1 MISFAIRRILSTIP
15 IMAVVAVFIF
25 SILHIA
31 PGDPAVIIGGDS
43 ASVEDIER
51 IRETLGLS
59 EPLHIQFGIWCWNL
73 LNGNLGHSI
82 FFGRPVLDLIGQRIG
97 PTFALTICTLIVT
110 LPIAVPLGVL
120 AAWKAGR
127 WPDRLIMVIS
137 VIGFSVPSFVLGYL
151 LIFSFSIGMNIL
163 PVQGYKSISDGLWPF
178 LRHMLLP
185 SITLGLF
192 YAALVTRIT
201 RASVLE
207 ILNQDYIRTARAKG
221 LSTWSILMTHA
232 LKNAAVPI
240 MTVIGIGIGLLLSGV
255 IITETVFA
263 IPGIG
268 RLIVDSILKRDY
280 PVIQGITLMFS
291 FGYVILNLL
300 IDISYALFDPRIRY

>member
-1 MISFAIRRILSTIP
+1 MLSYVIRRILSTIP
-15 IMAVVAVFIF
+15 VVGVVAVFIF

-31 PGDPAVIIGGDS
+31 PGDPAVVIGGDS
-43 ASVEDIER
+43 ASIEDIER
-51 IRETLGLS
+51 IRQSLGLDR
-59 EPLHIQFGIWCWNL
+59 PLYIQFATWCWNL
-73 LNGNLGHSI
+73 LQGDFGHSV
-82 FFGRPVLDLIGQRIG
+82 FNGRSVTSLIGQRIG
-97 PTFALTICTLIVT
+97 PTVALTVSTLIVI

-127 WPDRLIMVIS
+127 WPDRLIMIAS
-137 VIGFSVPSFVLGYL
+137 VIGFSVPSFVLGYV
-151 LIFSFSIGMNIL
+151 LIFSFALGLDIL
-163 PVQGYKSISDGLWPF
+163 PVQGYRSISDGIWPF
-178 LRHMLLP
+178 IRHMILP
-185 SITLGLF
+185 SITLGFF
-192 YAALVTRIT
+192 YAALVTRIS

-221 LSTWSILMTHA
+221 LGNWSLLMTHA
-232 LKNAAVPI
+232 LRNAAVPI
-240 MTVIGIGIGLLLSGV
+240 MTIVGIGIGLLLSGV

-280 PVIQGITLMFS
+280 PVIQGVTLLFA

-300 IDISYALFDPRIRY
+300 IDLSYAVFDPRIRY